1 MMELSGIWAGFY
13 RISVWVTRFAWLN
26 MLWIA
31 FTLLGL
37 IFFGIM
43 PATIAMFAVV
53 RKWVLKEYD
62 IPVFET
68 FFKQYK
74 SNFLRA
80 NLFGLVIYI
89 IGYFLSVFLKY
100 TGLMN
105 HSSLYPVLLGIF
117 VIAAF
122 LYVMLVLYIAPVYVH
137 YQLRFWQYIRY
148 AVSIGA
154 VNLHY
159 SICAITVLAG
169 IYFASLKF
177 PGITLFFS
185 FSVSAYL
192 AMFIIHIGFSQLLKK
207 QQEQLEQAPIST
219 S

>member
-1 MMELSGIWAGFY
+1 MMEISGLWGGFY
-13 RISVWVTRFAWLN
+13 RISVWVMRFAWLN

-53 RKWVLKEYD
+53 RKWVLKDYD
-62 IPVFET
+62 IAIFEL
-68 FFKQYK
+68 FFKEYK
-74 SNFLRA
+74 RHFIRA
-80 NLFGLVIYI
+80 NLLGIILYV
-89 IGYFLSVFLKY
+89 IGYFLSVFLNY
-100 TGLMN
+100 TGFM
-105 HSSLYPVLLGIF
+105 HDSSFYPVLLGIF
-117 VIAAF
+117 IIAAF
-122 LYVMLVLYIAPVYVH
+122 LYVMLVLYIAPVFVH

-154 VNLHY
+154 INLHY
-159 SICAITVLAG
+159 SICTLAVLAG
-169 IYFASLKF
+169 MYYVSFRL

-192 AMFIIHIGFSQLLKK
+192 TMFIVHIGFSQLLKK
-207 QQEQLEQAPIST
+207 QQELSNET
-219 S
+219 SIPTS

>member
-1 MMELSGIWAGFY
+1 MVELSGLWGGFY

-31 FTLLGL
+31 FTLIGL
-37 IFFGIM
+37 ILFGFM

-68 FFKQYK
+68 FFKEYK

-80 NLFGLVIYI
+80 NLLGLVIYI

-105 HSSLYPVLLGIF
+105 DTSFYPILLGIF

-137 YQLRFWQYIRY
+137 YQLHFWQYIRY

-159 SICAITVLAG
+159 SICTITILAG

-185 FSVSAYL
+185 FSVSAY
-192 AMFIIHIGFSQLLKK
+192 ASMFIIHIGFSQLLKK
-207 QQEQLEQAPIST
+207 QQKQLGEINLRT

>member
-1 MMELSGIWAGFY
+1 MELSGMWGGFY

-26 MLWIA
+26 ILWIA

-37 IFFGIM
+37 ILFGIM
-43 PATIAMFAVV
+43 PATIAMFAVA

-62 IPVFET
+62 TPVFET
-68 FFKQYK
+68 FFKEYK
-74 SNFLRA
+74 YNFLRA
-80 NLFGLVIYI
+80 NLFGLIIYI

-105 HSSLYPVLLGIF
+105 SSNLYPVLFGIF
-117 VIAAF
+117 VLAAF

-185 FSVSAYL
+185 FSVSAY
-192 AMFIIHIGFSQLLKK
+192 ATMFIVHIGFRQLLKK
-207 QQEQLEQAPIST
+207 QQEQIEKTPIST

>member
-1 MMELSGIWAGFY
+1 MMELTGMWAGFY
-13 RISVWVTRFAWLN
+13 RISVWITRFVWLN

-43 PATIAMFAVV
+43 PATIAMFAVA

-62 IPVFET
+62 IPIFKT
-68 FFKQYK
+68 FFKEYK
-74 SNFLRA
+74 YTFLRA
-80 NLFGLVIYI
+80 NLFGLVIFI

-105 HSSLYPVLLGIF
+105 NSNIYPVLLGIF
-117 VIAAF
+117 ILAAV
-122 LYVMLVLYIAPVYVH
+122 LYIMLVLYIAPVYVH

-185 FSVSAYL
+185 FSVSAYTT
-192 AMFIIHIGFSQLLKK
+192 MFIVNIGFTQLLKK
-207 QQEQLEQAPIST
+207 QREQLDKTQITAS
-219 S
+219 

>member
-62 IPVFET
+62 VPVFET

-159 SICAITVLAG
+159 SICALTVLAG
-169 IYFASLKF
+169 IYFASLKL

-185 FSVSAYL
+185 FSVSAYV

-207 QQEQLEQAPIST
+207 QQEQLEQTPIST

>member
-1 MMELSGIWAGFY
+1 MELSGMWASIY

-53 RKWVLKEYD
+53 RKWVLKEFD

-74 SNFLRA
+74 SNFFRA
-80 NLFGLVIYI
+80 NLFSLVIYV

-105 HSSLYPVLLGIF
+105 DSSLYPVLLGIF
-117 VIAAF
+117 VIAGF
-122 LYVMLVLYIAPVYVH
+122 LYVMLLLYIAPVYVH

-159 SICAITVLAG
+159 SICTITVLSG
-169 IYFASLKF
+169 IYFASFKL

-185 FSVSAYL
+185 FSVSAYVT
-192 AMFIIHIGFSQLLKK
+192 MFIIHIGFSQLLKK
-207 QQEQLEQAPIST
+207 QQEQLEQTPIST

>member
-159 SICAITVLAG
+159 SICALTVLAG
-169 IYFASLKF
+169 IYFASLKL

-185 FSVSAYL
+185 FSVSAYV
-192 AMFIIHIGFSQLLKK
+192 AMFIIHIGFNQLLKK
-207 QQEQLEQAPIST
+207 QQEQLEQTPIST

>member
-1 MMELSGIWAGFY
+1 MMELSGMWGGFY

-26 MLWIA
+26 ILWIA

-37 IFFGIM
+37 ILFGIM
-43 PATIAMFAVV
+43 PATIAMFAVA

-62 IPVFET
+62 TPVFET
-68 FFKQYK
+68 FFKEYK
-74 SNFLRA
+74 YNFLRA
-80 NLFGLVIYI
+80 NLFGLIIYI

-105 HSSLYPVLLGIF
+105 SSNIYPVLFGIF
-117 VIAAF
+117 VLAAF

-185 FSVSAYL
+185 FSVSAY
-192 AMFIIHIGFSQLLKK
+192 ATMFIVHIGFRQLLKK
-207 QQEQLEQAPIST
+207 QQEQIEKTPIST

>member
-1 MMELSGIWAGFY
+1 MMELSGVWAGFY
-13 RISVWVTRFAWLN
+13 RISLWITRLAWLN
-26 MLWIA
+26 ILWIA

-68 FFKQYK
+68 FFKEYK
-74 SNFLRA
+74 SNFIRA
-80 NLFGLVIYI
+80 NLFGLVIFI
-89 IGYFLSVFLKY
+89 IGYVLSVFLKY

-105 HSSLYPVLLGIF
+105 NSSLYPVLLGVF
-117 VIAAF
+117 VLAAF

-137 YQLRFWQYIRY
+137 YQLRFWQYVRY

-159 SICAITVLAG
+159 SICAITLLAG

-185 FSVSAYL
+185 FSVSAYVT
-192 AMFIIHIGFSQLLKK
+192 MFIVHIGFSQLLKK
-207 QQEQLEQAPIST
+207 QKEQLEETTLSAS
-219 S
+219 

>member
-185 FSVSAYL
+185 FSVSAYV

>member
-1 MMELSGIWAGFY
+1 MELSGIWAGFY

-62 IPVFET
+62 VPVFET

-159 SICAITVLAG
+159 SICALTVLAG
-169 IYFASLKF
+169 IYFASLKL

-185 FSVSAYL
+185 FSVSAYV

-207 QQEQLEQAPIST
+207 QQEQLEQTPIST